1 MSPEGSISRAR
12 YSLFVD
18 CEAIEQAFSAAA
30 AEPLLRAVA
39 RVVRRVPRRRRGMV
53 DGADTVVVTDHGGA
67 VGGVLRPVSARHVLK
82 IPAAERGAVGPRA
95 GEDVVLGWLLGAVVD
110 PLAVLVQR
118 GRRGDVVAAS
128 VQVVD
133 ARRDAYAFCVMPRT
147 GADPVPGVHHGRI
160 VESFTLR
167 AQVGVPG
174 AIACARGGR
183 QLLAALVGA
192 LESAEVRAAAGSAAG
207 DEEGH
212 RRGEGQRPGASP

>member
-18 CEAIEQAFSAAA
+18 CEAIDHAFSATAA
-30 AEPLLRAVA
+30 QPLLRAAA
-39 RVVRRVPRRRRGMV
+39 RVGRRFPRRRQGMV
-53 DGADTVVVTDHGGA
+53 DGADTVVVTGHGRP
-67 VGGVLRPVSARHVLK
+67 VGGVLPPVSARHVLK
-82 IPAAERGAVGPRA
+82 VPAAERGAVGPRA

-110 PLAVLVQR
+110 PPAVLVQR
-118 GRRGDVVAAS
+118 GRRGDLVAAS

-133 ARRDAYAFCVMPRT
+133 ARGDAYAFCVMPRT

-167 AQVGVPG
+167 AQVGAPG
-174 AIACARGGR
+174 AIAGSRGGR
-183 QLLAALVGA
+183 QLLAVLVGA
-192 LESAEVRAAAGSAAG
+192 LESAEVRAAARSAAG

-212 RRGEGQRPGASP
+212 RRGGGHRRGASA